1 MRSHRAHL
9 TVAVLLWFAGLAM
22 VLVAVVF
29 DSPNL
34 DYRIVIAGAV
44 LPSVEALAGSA
55 WIGHTLAGPVA
66 AFGLVALA
74 GRGRR
79 LVQRRWVGLPIGWF
93 MHLVLDGT
101 WTETDRFWWPVTGWE
116 FSGTAP
122 EADRSVGLIVA
133 MELLG
138 AAVLFWGSRRFGL
151 RTVGALKRFAASGH
165 LPPAVRAR

>member
-1 MRSHRAHL
+1 M
-9 TVAVLLWFAGLAM
+9 VLWFAGLAL

-34 DYRIVIAGAV
+34 DYRMVMAGAV
-44 LPSVEALAGSA
+44 LPALEALTGAA
-55 WIGHTLAGPVA
+55 TIGHTLVGPVT
-66 AFGLVALA
+66 AFALVALV

-116 FSGTAP
+116 FGGVAP
-122 EADRSVGLIVA
+122 EADRSLLVILA
-133 MELLG
+133 MELIG
-138 AAVLFWGSRRFGL
+138 AASLVWGARRFGL
-151 RTVGALKRFAASGH
+151 RTMGAVRRFAATGH
-165 LPPAVRAR
+165 LPPPRRP